1 MIDYGN
7 LQVLGCVE
15 LAVGY
20 LNCEQVEVVR
30 VVVVRVVEV
39 GGIDEGKGAA
49 GCVQVEE
56 GLVRSARDCENKGVA
71 LGVGCVEVANV
82 CLLLI
87 DNLVGQ

>member
-1 MIDYGN
+1 MNEESLCADKGS
-7 LQVLGCVE
+7 
-15 LAVGY
+15 VGS
-20 LNCEQVEVVR
+20 LNGQFIGVVR

-39 GGIDEGKGAA
+39 GGIDEGEGAA

-56 GLVRSARDCENKGVA
+56 GLVRSAGDCENKGVA